1 MVMNHRTSE
10 TWLFDLDN
18 TLYPSDSGLFDHIR
32 ARIADFLVRRCGV
45 AEASVPATQKRY
57 RDEFGSTLAGLMA
70 EKQTEPEPFLSFVHD
85 VDYGVID
92 ANPTLARALAGL
104 SGRRYI
110 FTNGSADHAENVLG
124 RLGIMDLFDDVFD
137 IVRAG
142 YVPKP
147 MPEPYDRIVSDFEL
161 IPHETV
167 FVEDMAG
174 NLAPA
179 KSRGMTTVLVAQTD
193 GAATVEVDYVIS
205 DLAGWLCDG
214 RLVTS

>member
-1 MVMNHRTSE
+1 
-10 TWLFDLDN
+10 
-18 TLYPSDSGLFDHIR
+18 
-32 ARIADFLVRRCGV
+32 
-45 AEASVPATQKRY
+45 
-57 RDEFGSTLAGLMA
+57 
-70 EKQTEPEPFLSFVHD
+70 
-85 VDYGVID
+85 
-92 ANPTLARALAGL
+92 
-104 SGRRYI
+104 
-110 FTNGSADHAENVLG
+110 
-124 RLGIMDLFDDVFD
+124 DLFDDVFD

-147 MPEPYDRIVSDFEL
+147 KPEPYDRIVSDFEL
-161 IPHETV
+161 VPHETV
-167 FVEDMAG
+167 FVEDMAR